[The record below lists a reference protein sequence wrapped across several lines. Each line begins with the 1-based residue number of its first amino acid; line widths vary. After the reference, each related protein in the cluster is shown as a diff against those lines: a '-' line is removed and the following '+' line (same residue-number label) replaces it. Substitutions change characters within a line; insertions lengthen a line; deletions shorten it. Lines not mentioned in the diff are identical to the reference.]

1 MKSWPPWLT
10 VAHVIKA
17 RPVIGLTRSTVAQ
30 SGKKLLYLVTS
41 GPRTVAQNRSRI
53 LRTFYELRKINFEWF
68 SVIVVANI
76 QLEQV
81 RVFPEGFSQSFEPFT
96 TQEVHHLRYLRS
108 LFRDFVENQNKIIV
122 RCNDETIYLICLH
135 LGRLLTFVCINNDR
149 FVLIGPS

>member
-1 MKSWPPWLT
+1 MAT
-10 VAHVIKA
+10 VTHVIKS

-76 QLEQV
+76 QLQQV
-81 RVFPEGFSQSFEPFT
+81 RAFSLRAFPEGFSQSFEPFT
-96 TQEVHHLRYLRS
+96 TQELHHLRYLRS

-122 RCNDETIYLICLH
+122 RCNDESIYLICL
-135 LGRLLTFVCINNDR
+135 GRLYV
-149 FVLIGPS
+149 